1 MIPTTVSDFATAPK
15 PCLRSLPVSPELSKV
30 ILSKNTLSKAWQTR
44 FVVGGSWLHEL
55 LRALFVSW
63 RLSECVC
70 ARVRSVVACV
80 LGWHGRWF
88 SRFSHEVSLEV
99 WISFFTGTEVLA
111 VSFLFSADTPY

>member
-1 MIPTTVSDFATAPK
+1 M
-15 PCLRSLPVSPELSKV
+15 
-30 ILSKNTLSKAWQTR
+30 QTR

-70 ARVRSVVACV
+70 VRARAFSCCLCSGLAWEMVLKVFARSVPGG
-80 LGWHGRWF
+80 LDK
-88 SRFSHEVSLEV
+88 LL
-99 WISFFTGTEVLA
+99 TGTEVLA